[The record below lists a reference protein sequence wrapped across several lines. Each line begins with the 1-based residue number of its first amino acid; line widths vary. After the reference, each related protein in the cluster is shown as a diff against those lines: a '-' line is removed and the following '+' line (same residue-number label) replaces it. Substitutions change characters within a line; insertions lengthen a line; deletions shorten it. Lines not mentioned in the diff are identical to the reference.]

1 VAGPRNTRKNDRHLT
16 GRIRTSLIGPS
27 DEVAWD
33 GVCRGNRPGRRP
45 VRCPSS
51 LQIRRRALTSYRS
64 PRVTALTGDRC
75 GGSRPGRHRLARPR
89 HWRPPDPPLARAL
102 LLVSVIWPGDNQHP
116 LLAQLVELTAKAA
129 HTEGWLTYDP
139 HHDWLSS
146 TDRTDL
152 PDT

>member
-1 VAGPRNTRKNDRHLT
+1 MESVEETGLAGGRCDVRHPSRFAA
-16 GRIRTSLIGPS
+16 GRSLRT
-27 DEVAWD
+27 V
-33 GVCRGNRPGRRP
+33 
-45 VRCPSS
+45 
-51 LQIRRRALTSYRS
+51 S

-146 TDRTDL
+146 TDRTDRTDL